1 MFNLDEFRDNLAAL
15 IADTDQLQAMIDYG
29 RLQYKDDPEMIEALN
44 ETQMEANK
52 CREAIAFAQSQI
64 DRLSS

>member
-1 MFNLDEFRDNLAAL
+1 MFNLDAFRDNLAAL

-29 RLQYKDDPEMIEALN
+29 RQAYKDDPVIMN
-44 ETQMEANK
+44 ELDLTQEEANK

-64 DRLSS
+64 DSLSS

>member
-29 RLQYKDDPEMIEALN
+29 RQEYKDDPVIMKELDL
-44 ETQMEANK
+44 TQEEANK

>member
-29 RLQYKDDPEMIEALN
+29 RQAYKDDPVIMSELDV
-44 ETQMEANK
+44 TQIEANK
-52 CREAIAFAQSQI
+52 CREAIAIAQFQI
-64 DRLSS
+64 NSLS